1 MPPTTTPSSAPHRK
15 AAASPYQKS
24 GKPNTHTRK
33 PSKKTKDTLSTLQT
47 DDNLLVRDEKRDDN
61 RKGGMLVLQA
71 QVPPSPSS
79 TGKISRK
86 KKKKRNSNGLSSDT
100 GPGEGRQSIE
110 ERIMAMV
117 EEDKKPSKI
126 SRMLEDIRVP
136 PAVSPSSSPEP
147 EVGPESQAAAKID
160 GDIEMDS
167 NHLTPKRPS
176 TDISE
181 KDGNNAI
188 SSSLSTKSPVINK
201 KQKDQSRRKK
211 TKETRLAFLAEYHA
225 RNEQEIIQEKEREER
240 ERANKIAQEELEKVR
255 SRTEEVRREAEKV
268 KKEIEE
274 LQNRKNQLIEE
285 ESQAKLKSEE
295 ERKRRTDQE
304 LQKVRE
310 EKRKYKELQDKVDIA
325 QNQLEE
331 MKVNYEREKMS
342 RNEKER
348 LVEEGRKQVEESQ
361 KKIVDN
367 ETIIKKHENIKNA
380 ITHALECPIC
390 LTTIDD
396 PHVLS
401 CGHMACRQCLME
413 WFRSPTALK
422 HEHPEDITPE
432 TDLSYRTKLCHVCR
446 SVVLRKP
453 ARLFFLRAILEPLG
467 LFQHKDVPPAG
478 SQDVDLWDKLFPIES
493 YTYKLYDPTD
503 DTTRCPECL
512 GEIVD
517 SVCQGCELAFSDQSD
532 LGEDLDLI
540 DGEEESVHGSVLGDG
555 EIIRIDN
562 DNDDGSSTS
571 SSSDSSDVED
581 GLRRRAGTGRPRSRR
596 NRNAPPPPPPL
607 NNLLN
612 ILTGIDDEAEDD
624 DGSYGS
630 SEDERG
636 PNSED
641 EYGGSFIDDDAEE
654 EEEEDKEEDIS
665 MIDGDEERE
674 SEDEA
679 PRRRSRKRSR
689 RIDPDEDDAPTDN
702 DQDAEDD
709 DDKPV
714 FRGRRSRGQ
723 RSQVIAISDSE

>member
-1 MPPTTTPSSAPHRK
+1 MPPTTTSSSAPHRK

-33 PSKKTKDTLSTLQT
+33 PSKKTKDTISAQKA
-47 DDNLLVRDEKRDDN
+47 DNDLAGRNENRNDN
-61 RKGGMLVLQA
+61 GKGNMLVLQA
-71 QVPPSPSS
+71 QVPPSPTS
-79 TGKISRK
+79 TDKTSRK
-86 KKKKRNSNGLSSDT
+86 KKKKRKSNGLGEGT
-100 GPGEGRQSIE
+100 GPGEGRPSIE
-110 ERIMAMV
+110 ERITAMV
-117 EEDKKPSKI
+117 EKERKPSKI
-126 SRMLEDIRVP
+126 MEMLDDIRAP
-136 PAVSPSSSPEP
+136 PAESPSSSPEP
-147 EVGPESQAAAKID
+147 GVDLESQLVAQNDA
-160 GDIEMDS
+160 DIEMDS
-167 NHLTPKRPS
+167 HDHTPNGPLS
-176 TDISE
+176 NIPDE
-181 KDGNNAI
+181 HGNNAI
-188 SSSLSTKSPVINK
+188 PSSVSTKLPIINK
-201 KQKDQSRRKK
+201 KQKDHIRGKK
-211 TKETRLAFLAEYHA
+211 TKETCLAFLAEYHA

-240 ERANKIAQEELEKVR
+240 QRANKIAQEELEKVR

-274 LQNRKNQLIEE
+274 LQNRKKQMIEE
-285 ESQAKLKSEE
+285 ESKAKLKSEE
-295 ERKRRTDQE
+295 ERRRRTDQE

-310 EKRKYKELQDKVDIA
+310 EKRKYKDLQDKVDNA
-325 QNQLEE
+325 QNQLDE

-342 RNEKER
+342 RTEKER
-348 LVEEGRKQVEESQ
+348 LVEEGKKQVEESQ
-361 KKIVDN
+361 RKIIDIGTTV
-367 ETIIKKHENIKNA
+367 KKHENIKNA
-380 ITHALECPIC
+380 IIHALECPIC
-390 LTTIDD
+390 LITIDD

-478 SQDVDLWDKLFPIES
+478 SQDVDLWDKLFPVES

-512 GEIVD
+512 GEIAD
-517 SVCQGCELAFSDQSD
+517 SVCQGCNLGFSDQSD

-555 EIIRIDN
+555 DIIRIDN
-562 DNDDGSSTS
+562 DNDDGSSTP

-581 GLRRRAGTGRPRSRR
+581 GLRRRAGTDTPRSRR

-612 ILTGIDDEAEDD
+612 ILTAIDDEAEDD

-630 SEDERG
+630 SEDERE

-654 EEEEDKEEDIS
+654 EEEEDGGGDVS
-665 MIDGDEERE
+665 MVDCDEEEE

-679 PRRRSRKRSR
+679 PRRRIKTRSR
-689 RIDPDEDDAPTDN
+689 RIDPDEDERTENEEDEE
-702 DQDAEDD
+702 EDD
-709 DDKPV
+709 QPV
-714 FRGRRSRGQ
+714 FRGSRFRRQ